1 MTRTERKIVIICR
14 VLLIISTAGFV
25 YCYYR
30 DAVAMKGLWAG
41 VLLTALA
48 IGAAFARPIEED

>member
-1 MTRTERKIVIICR
+1 MTRTERKIVILCR
-14 VLLIISTAGFV
+14 VLVFISTAGFV

-48 IGAAFARPIEED
+48 IGAAFARIEED